1 MALMFMFETKY
12 MTHLYCW
19 CTKSAYV
26 SDEARAEILLTMGSV
41 EHPIL
46 VVRVALN
53 RDFKLMAIGGWITRG
68 ERLMLAR

>member
-1 MALMFMFETKY
+1 MN
-12 MTHLYCW
+12 
-19 CTKSAYV
+19 S
-26 SDEARAEILLTMGSV
+26 IQ
-41 EHPIL
+41 HPIF